1 MNQELAQLYQDI
13 EYWIKNFVEIPHPA
27 LGGWAPCPFARRAR
41 LDRDFEVRVGQQPL
55 SDLAQLALTGLNNR
69 SVIIIAYD
77 PEIFAY
83 EQFHSA
89 LEHANTQHLL
99 PNDLI
104 VLEDHPAATEI
115 VNGISMNQGTYE
127 LSMVQSLSKLNTAA
141 AQMGKKGF
149 YHTWPEEYLQMLFR
163 HRVDPR

>member
-1 MNQELAQLYQDI
+1 MKIELAQLYQDI

-55 SDLAQLALTGLNNR
+55 ADLAQLAQSGLNNR

-83 EQFHSA
+83 DKFHND
-89 LEHANTQHLL
+89 LEHANTHHLL

-104 VLEDHPAATEI
+104 VLEDHPAAAEI
-115 VNGISMNQGTYE
+115 VNGISMNQGTYA
-127 LSMVQSLSKLNTAA
+127 LAMVQSLSKLNTAA

-149 YHTWPEEYLQMLFR
+149 YHVWPEEYLQVLFQ
-163 HRVDPR
+163 HRIDPR

>member
-1 MNQELAQLYQDI
+1 MKIELAQLYQDI

-55 SDLAQLALTGLNNR
+55 ADLAQLAQSGLNNR

-83 EQFHSA
+83 DKFHND
-89 LEHANTQHLL
+89 LEHANTHHLL

-104 VLEDHPAATEI
+104 VLEDHPAAAEI
-115 VNGISMNQGTYE
+115 VNGISMNQGTYALAME
-127 LSMVQSLSKLNTAA
+127 QSLSKLNTAA

-149 YHTWPEEYLQMLFR
+149 YHVWPEEYLQVLFQ
-163 HRVDPR
+163 HRIDPR

>member
-1 MNQELAQLYQDI
+1 MKIELAQLYQDI

-55 SDLAQLALTGLNNR
+55 ADLAQLALTGLNNR

-83 EQFHSA
+83 DEFHSE
-89 LEHANTQHLL
+89 LEHANTEHLL

-115 VNGISMNQGTYE
+115 VNGISMNQGTYA
-127 LSMVQSLSKLNTAA
+127 LAMVQSLSKLNTAA

-149 YHTWPEEYLQMLFR
+149 YHAWPEEYLQVLFR